1 MQEQIQKATTPGI
14 PGRDDSESLLSLREI
29 LQMVFRHKGKIAAFT
44 LVVTAAAAGFF
55 LLRPLT
61 YQAEGMFMVMP
72 FQANDRTNK
81 DLFENSILSHLEYIK
96 SPLVCSRVAAALGR
110 QGIAIEN
117 ISLLRSVKC
126 KRTPKTSVIRVTAS
140 AAEPETAVLI
150 AQAWMDEYMKS
161 VTESKIQKELSNVRN
176 MIKDYHDKSLEMK
189 ARAEEMRIQAAKV
202 ENDRLITVSRSVDDT
217 ELWNK
222 LSETNNEAE
231 LKRLSGIQLK
241 SQAINSEYMLV
252 KNALLAAEQDARS
265 ALSHDDFYKQVVVSL
280 QSRASHAAG
289 PDNKAA
295 GATNSSP
302 EVESYIQTL
311 LDARDIVALGQAALL
326 PASRG
331 ALKNTALVFAFVL
344 FTSCLLAFLK
354 EWLMEEEL
362 PAAGKR

>member
-61 YQAEGMFMVMP
+61 YQAEGILQVLP
-72 FQANDRTNK
+72 LQANGSADNN
-81 DLFENSILSHLEYIK
+81 LLENSILSHLEYIN

-161 VTESKIQKELSNVRN
+161 VTESKIQKELFNVRN
-176 MIKDYHDKSLEMK
+176 MIKDYHEKSLEKM

-289 PDNKAA
+289 RDDKAA

-354 EWLMEEEL
+354 EWLKEEEP